1 MYTYILFLY
10 CTGDLFGVLLKS
22 NLYYLLGNNFML
34 RENDRKKFVDLAENR
49 VNKTLND
56 IRLIG
61 NLSNKSNYSYTDE
74 DVKKIYSALKTALD
88 EMKVKFE
95 IKGSEEKEIFRL

>member
-1 MYTYILFLY
+1 MVENI
-10 CTGDLFGVLLKS
+10 
-22 NLYYLLGNNFML
+22 N
-34 RENDRKKFVDLAENR
+34 RERFVDLAQKR
-49 VNKTLND
+49 VNKTVND

-61 NLSNKSNYSYTDE
+61 NLSNKTNYSYTEE

>member
-1 MYTYILFLY
+1 MVENI
-10 CTGDLFGVLLKS
+10 
-22 NLYYLLGNNFML
+22 N
-34 RENDRKKFVDLAENR
+34 RERFVDLAQKR
-49 VNKTLND
+49 VNKTVND

-61 NLSNKSNYSYTDE
+61 NLSNKTNYSYSEE

-95 IKGSEEKEIFRL
+95 IKSSEEKEIFKL

>member
-1 MYTYILFLY
+1 MVENI
-10 CTGDLFGVLLKS
+10 
-22 NLYYLLGNNFML
+22 N
-34 RENDRKKFVDLAENR
+34 RERFVDLAQKR
-49 VNKTLND
+49 VNKTVND

-61 NLSNKSNYSYTDE
+61 NLSNKTNYSYSEE